1 MKNKTLQ
8 NCSISYHF
16 LFNDQTFIDKHSSG
30 FFFLIYIKLIV
41 TIFSNIET
49 ISSFLKISIFWILHQ
64 DMFAF
69 RFIET
74 LDKLDNTRF
83 KSDNFKIL
91 ARQCILCQQIIN
103 VIRRSLFSENMKSL
117 KYKLIITFKGVT
129 TSLVP
134 YMYFS
139 LLNSKNRLKLFVAS
153 M

>member
-1 MKNKTLQ
+1 MCKHK
-8 NCSISYHF
+8 F
-16 LFNDQTFIDKHSSG
+16 L
-30 FFFLIYIKLIV
+30 YY
-41 TIFSNIET
+41 
-49 ISSFLKISIFWILHQ
+49 
-64 DMFAF
+64 
-69 RFIET
+69 
-74 LDKLDNTRF
+74 TRF

-103 VIRRSLFSENMKSL
+103 VMRRSLFSENMKSL

-153 M
+153 MWIILLFTSSCSRCSFKDFRKKFISISQNVYYVFIWLLVQDSGARRNKIGLFLIFHTCLEW